1 MYYKGL
7 TDNQVKESREKNG
20 SNALSKA
27 EQESIWSKLL
37 EGFKDKMIII
47 LLVALA
53 INIVFVIMGQ
63 AEWYE
68 AVGIAVAVLI
78 ANFVS
83 VLSEHKN
90 ESKFQELQDEAS
102 RTKCKVFRNG
112 ALTEI
117 YIDEIVVGDYVK
129 LESGDK
135 VPADGILVE
144 GEIKVEQSALNGET
158 KEATKRVLGEN
169 QLGDTKDLLNEF
181 YLFRGTVVCNGECIM
196 EVSTVGDN
204 TIYGELAKEM
214 QEETRESPLKVKLG
228 KLADIIA
235 KIGYTGGILIAL
247 AYLFQNIFI
256 DTGFDM
262 NQISQIVTNIPLL
275 LNLIV
280 DSVILAVIIIVVAV
294 PEGLP
299 MMIALVLAMNMG
311 KMMKDNVLVRK
322 INGIETAGGLNILFS
337 DKTGTITE
345 GKLSVSEII
354 DGDINKYSNM
364 QEMSAC
370 FADNLIIGIGMNN
383 SSSISNETVIGGNNT
398 DRCLMK
404 YLLDNKAYE
413 NIDRESIVEFI
424 SFDSVKKYSTVIT
437 NTNMKTQKYIK
448 GAPEKIVE
456 ICDTYIDKDG
466 NEKPLDKEKINKY
479 MDEQAGKAMRLI
491 AVAVTDEIEKEE
503 TSAKMKLIAILSI
516 RDNVRKEAVEAIKE
530 VQNAGV
536 QVVMVTGDRKE
547 TAVAIATEAGLLK
560 EKEDLVFTSKELA
573 ELTDEELKEKIR
585 KIKVVARA
593 LPTDKSRLVKIA
605 QELDL
610 VVGMT
615 GDGVNDAPALKKADV
630 GFAMGSGTDVAKEAG
645 DIVIMDDNFLSIEKA
660 ILYGR
665 TIFKSIRKFI
675 VFQLT
680 VNVAAVLLSFIGPLI
695 GVHEPLTI
703 IQMLWVNLIMDTLAA
718 IAFGGEAPLRRYMR
732 EKPIS
737 RKESIVTKN
746 MLIEIGLIGVYI
758 CVISLMLVL
767 NSNLNSLFENTHNY
781 IETVVFA
788 FFIFATIFNGFNART
803 ESMNL
808 FENIAKNKRFLT
820 VMGLVALIQVIMVY
834 VGGELLRTVPIS
846 LKSWIIVAILAIL
859 VIPIDLIRKL
869 LTKNKSI

>member
-7 TDNQVKESREKNG
+7 SDSEVKASREKNG
-20 SNALSKA
+20 DNSLSKA
-27 EQESIWSKLL
+27 EQESIWSKIL

-53 INIVFVIMGQ
+53 INVIFVFLGQ

-68 AVGIAVAVLI
+68 AVGIAAAVLI
-78 ANFVS
+78 ANVVS

-90 ESKFQELQDEAS
+90 ESKFQELQEEAS
-102 RTKCKVFRNG
+102 RTKAKVYRNG

-117 YIDEIVVGDYVK
+117 FIDEIVVGDLIK

-135 VPADGILVE
+135 IPADGIIVE

-158 KEATKRVLGEN
+158 KEATKKKLGNN
-169 QLGDTKDLLNEF
+169 QLGDTKDLLNEY
-181 YLFRGTVVCNGECIM
+181 YLYRGTVVCNGECVM
-196 EVSTVGDN
+196 EVASVGDK

-228 KLADIIA
+228 ILADKIA
-235 KIGYTGGILIAL
+235 KFGYTGGIFIAI
-247 AYLFQNIFI
+247 AYLFQNLFI
-256 DTGFDM
+256 DTGFDF
-262 NQISQIVTNIPLL
+262 NLIKDIVTNIPEL
-275 LNLIV
+275 LNLV
-280 DSVILAVIIIVVAV
+280 VNSVILAVIIIVVAV

-345 GKLSVSEII
+345 GKLSVSEVV
-354 DGDINKYSNM
+354 DGDLNKYEKM
-364 QEMSAC
+364 DTMTPQL
-370 FADNLIIGIGMNN
+370 ADELTTGIGMNN
-383 SSSISNETVIGGNNT
+383 SSTISNKTVIGGNST

-404 YLLDNKAYE
+404 FLLDNNE
-413 NIDRESIVEFI
+413 NIQIDKESIVEFMP
-424 SFDSVKKYSTVIT
+424 FDSVKKYSTVIT
-437 NTNMKTQKYIK
+437 NTNLDKQKYIK
-448 GAPEKIVE
+448 GAPEKI
-456 ICDTYIDKDG
+456 ISLCDTYIDKEG
-466 NEKPLDKEKINKY
+466 IEKPLNKDKMNEY
-479 MDEQAGKAMRLI
+479 MDEQAKKAMRLI
-491 AVAVTDEIEKEE
+491 AVARTNEVDKEE
-503 TSAKMKLIAILSI
+503 AKAKMQLIAIISI
-516 RDNVRKEAVEAIKE
+516 RDNVRKEVVSAISE

-547 TAVAIATEAGLLK
+547 TAMAIAKEAGLLK
-560 EKEDLVFTSKELA
+560 NEDDLAMTSKELQA
-573 ELTDEELKEKIR
+573 LSDEELKQKIR
-585 KIKVVARA
+585 NIKVVARA

-605 QELDL
+605 QDLDL

-675 VFQLT
+675 IFQLT

-718 IAFGGEAPLRRYMR
+718 LAFGGEPPLKRYMK
-732 EKPIS
+732 EKPIT
-737 RKESIVTKN
+737 RKESIVTKE
-746 MLIEIGLIGVYI
+746 MLISIGLIGIII
-758 CVISLMLVL
+758 CIVSLALVL
-767 NSNLNSLFENTHNY
+767 NSTLSGLFPDTHNY

-788 FFIFATIFNGFNART
+788 FFIFATIFNSFNART
-803 ESMNL
+803 ESLNL
-808 FENIAKNKRFLT
+808 FEHITENKRFLSVMALVT
-820 VMGLVALIQVIMVY
+820 VVQIIMVNI
-834 VGGELLRTVPIS
+834 GGELLRTVPLT
-846 LKSWIIVAILAIL
+846 LKSWGIIIALAFL

-869 LTKNKSI
+869 IMRKKV

>member
-7 TDNQVKESREKNG
+7 TDNEVKESREKNG
-20 SNALSKA
+20 SNALSKKEA
-27 EQESIWSKLL
+27 ESLLSKLID
-37 EGFKDKMIII
+37 GFKDKMIVI
-47 LLVALA
+47 LLIALA
-53 INIVFVIMGQ
+53 INIVFVFMGQ

-68 AVGIAVAVLI
+68 AVGIAAAVLI

-102 RTKCKVFRNG
+102 RTKCKVYRNG
-112 ALTEI
+112 SLEEI
-117 YIDEIVVGDYVK
+117 FIDEIVVGDLIK

-135 VPADGILVE
+135 IPADGIILE
-144 GEIKVEQSALNGET
+144 GEIKAEQSSLNGET
-158 KEATKRVLGEN
+158 KEATKKELGN
-169 QLGDTKDLLNEF
+169 NNLGDTKDLLNEY
-181 YLFRGTVVCNGECIM
+181 YLYRGTVVCSGQCVM
-196 EVSTVGDN
+196 QVTTVGDK

-214 QEETRESPLKVKLG
+214 QEEGRESPLKVKLG

-235 KIGYTGGILIAL
+235 KIGYTGGIFIAL

-262 NQISQIVTNIPLL
+262 AQVKEIVTNIPHL

-280 DSVILAVIIIVVAV
+280 DSVILAVIVIVVAV

-322 INGIETAGGLNILFS
+322 INGIETAGGLEILFS

-345 GKLSVSEII
+345 GKLSVSEVI
-354 DGDINKYSNM
+354 DGSITRYPNMNDMTSTFSN
-364 QEMSAC
+364 
-370 FADNLIIGIGMNN
+370 NLILGIGMNN
-383 SSSISNETVIGGNNT
+383 SSSVSNKTVIGGNST

-404 YLLDNKAYE
+404 YLVDNDKYQNINKE
-413 NIDRESIVEFI
+413 NVQEFMP
-424 SFDSVKKYSTVIT
+424 FDSVKKYSTTII
-437 NTNMKTQKYIK
+437 NENNKIQKYIK
-448 GAPEKIVE
+448 GAPEKIVDM
-456 ICDTYIDKDG
+456 CDTYIDKNG
-466 NEKPLDKEKINKY
+466 EERTLDKEKINQY
-479 MDEQAGKAMRLI
+479 MNEQAEKAMRLI
-491 AVAVTDEIEKEE
+491 AVAVTDEIDVEE
-503 TSAKMKLIAILSI
+503 TNAKMKLIAIISI
-516 RDNVRKEAVEAIKE
+516 RDNVRKEAISAIKE

-547 TAVAIATEAGLLK
+547 TAVAIAKEAGLLK
-560 EKEDLVFTSKELA
+560 DDKDLVFTSKELA
-573 ELTDEELKEKIR
+573 ELTDEELKDKIR
-585 KIKVVARA
+585 NIKVVARA

-680 VNVAAVLLSFIGPLI
+680 VNVAAVLLSFIGPLLR
-695 GVHEPLTI
+695 VHEPLTI

-718 IAFGGEAPLRRYMR
+718 IAFGGEPPIKRYMK
-732 EKPIS
+732 EKPVK
-737 RKESIVTKN
+737 RKESIITKN
-746 MLIEIGLIGVYI
+746 MLVEIGLIGLYVCI
-758 CVISLMLVL
+758 VSLLIMLYKPL
-767 NSNLNSLFENTHNY
+767 TGLFDNTHNY
-781 IETVVFA
+781 IETVLFA
-788 FFIFATIFNGFNART
+788 FFIFATIFNAFNART
-803 ESMNL
+803 ENINL
-808 FENIAKNKRFLT
+808 FDNLAKNKRFLA
-820 VMGLVALIQVIMVY
+820 VMGAISIIQIIMVNI
-834 VGGELLRTVPIS
+834 GGELLRTTPIS
-846 LKSWIIVAILAIL
+846 LKSWGIVLLIAIL
-859 VIPIDLIRKL
+859 VIPIDLVRKL
-869 LTKNKSI
+869 FVTGHP

>member
-1 MYYKGL
+1 MYFKGL
-7 TDNQVKESREKNG
+7 SDAEVKQSREKNG

-27 EQESIWSKLL
+27 ETESLWSKLID
-37 EGFKDKMIII
+37 GFKDKMIVI

-53 INIVFVIMGQ
+53 INVVFVFMGQ

-90 ESKFQELQDEAS
+90 ESKFQELQEEAS
-102 RTKCKVFRNG
+102 RTKCKVYRNG

-117 YIDEIVVGDYVK
+117 FIDEIVVGDLVK

-135 VPADGILVE
+135 IPADGIIVE
-144 GEIKVEQSALNGET
+144 GEIKAEQSSLNGET
-158 KEATKRVLGEN
+158 TEASKRALGNN

-181 YLFRGTVVCNGECIM
+181 YLYRGTVVSNGQCVM
-196 EVSTVGDN
+196 EVATVGDN
-204 TIYGELAKEM
+204 TIYGALAKEM

-235 KIGYTGGILIAL
+235 KVGYIGGVLIAV

-256 DTGFDM
+256 DTGFDIV
-262 NQISQIVTNIPLL
+262 QIKEIVTNIPVL

-322 INGIETAGGLNILFS
+322 INGIETAGGLEILFS

-345 GKLSVSEII
+345 GKLSVSEIV
-354 DGDINKYSNM
+354 DGDLSKYSSM
-364 QEMSAC
+364 SEMTPS
-370 FADNLIIGIGMNN
+370 FSDELTIGIGMNN
-383 SSSISNETVIGGNNT
+383 SSSISNKTVIGGNST

-404 YLLDNKAYE
+404 YLLDNQRYE
-413 NIDRESIVEFI
+413 NMNKESIIEFVP
-424 SFDSVKKYSTVIT
+424 FNSVKKYSTIIT
-437 NTNMKTQKYIK
+437 NTNITKQKYIK
-448 GAPEKIVE
+448 GAPEKI
-456 ICDTYIDKDG
+456 IDMCDTYIDKDG
-466 NEKPLDKEKINKY
+466 VEKQLDKNKINQY
-479 MDEQAGKAMRLI
+479 MNEQAEKAMRLI
-491 AVAVTDEIEKEE
+491 AVAATDDIDADENK
-503 TSAKMKLIAILSI
+503 AKMKLIAIISI
-516 RDNVRKEAVEAIKE
+516 RDNVRKEAISAIKE

-547 TAVAIATEAGLLK
+547 TAVAIAKEAGLIQSN
-560 EKEDLVFTSKELA
+560 EDLVFTSKELA
-573 ELTDEELKEKIR
+573 ELSDEELKNKIR
-585 KIKVVARA
+585 RIKVVARA

-675 VFQLT
+675 IFQLT

-718 IAFGGEAPLRRYMR
+718 IAFGGEAPLKRYMK
-732 EKPIS
+732 EKPIK

-746 MLIEIGLIGVYI
+746 MLIEIGLIGIYI
-758 CVISLMLVL
+758 CVISLLLVL
-767 NSNLNSLFENTHNY
+767 NKNLNSLFDNSHNY
-781 IETVVFA
+781 IETVVFS

-803 ESMNL
+803 ESLNL
-808 FENIAKNKRFLT
+808 FDHITENKRFLT
-820 VMGLVALIQVIMVY
+820 VMALITIIQIIMVNI
-834 VGGELLRTVPIS
+834 GGDLLRTTRIS
-846 LKSWIIVAILAIL
+846 LISWGIVLILSVL
-859 VIPIDLIRKL
+859 VIPIDLIRKAL
-869 LTKNKSI
+869 IGKKA

>member
-7 TDNQVKESREKNG
+7 NDNEVKESREKNG

-27 EQESIWSKLL
+27 EQESIWAKLL

-53 INIVFVIMGQ
+53 INVVFVFMGQ

-78 ANFVS
+78 ANTVS
-83 VLSEHKN
+83 VFSEYKN
-90 ESKFQELQDEAS
+90 ESKFQQLQEEAS

-112 ALTEI
+112 SLQEI
-117 YIDEIVVGDYVK
+117 LIDDIVVGDILK
-129 LESGDK
+129 LESGYK
-135 VPADGILVE
+135 IPADGIILD
-144 GEIKVEQSALNGET
+144 GEIKVEQSSLNGET
-158 KEATKRVLGEN
+158 KEATKKPLGEN
-169 QLGDTKDLLNEF
+169 QLGDTKDLLNEY

-196 EVSTVGDN
+196 QVATVGDN
-204 TIYGELAKEM
+204 TIYGELSKEM

-228 KLADIIA
+228 ILADKIA
-235 KIGYTGGILIAL
+235 KLGYTGGILIAI
-247 AYLFQNIFI
+247 AYLFQNLFI

-262 NQISQIVTNIPLL
+262 TLVKEIVTNLPVF

-345 GKLSVSEII
+345 GKLSVSEIA
-354 DGDINKYSNM
+354 DGDINKYDNM
-364 QEMSAC
+364 EKMTSI
-370 FADNLIIGIGMNN
+370 FADELITGIGLNN
-383 SSSISNETVIGGNNT
+383 SSSISNKTVIGGNST

-404 YLLDNKAYE
+404 YLLDNNE
-413 NIDRESIVEFI
+413 NIKLEKESIIEFEP
-424 SFDSVKKYSTVIT
+424 FDSNKKYSTIIT
-437 NTNMKTQKYIK
+437 NTNMKKQKYIK
-448 GAPEKIVE
+448 GAPEKILDMCE
-456 ICDTYIDKDG
+456 TYIDNNGVK
-466 NEKPLDKEKINKY
+466 KTLDKNKINKY
-479 MDEQAGKAMRLI
+479 MDEQAQKAMRLI
-491 AVAVTDEIEKEE
+491 AVAVTDDVEIDE
-503 TSAKMKLIAILSI
+503 TKAKMSLIAIISI
-516 RDNVRKEAVEAIKE
+516 RDNVRKEAIQAIKE

-547 TAVAIATEAGLLK
+547 TAVAIAKEAGLLNN
-560 EKEDLVFTSKELA
+560 ESDLVYTSKELA
-573 ELTDEELKEKIR
+573 SMSDEELKKSIR
-585 KIKVVARA
+585 NIKVVARA
-593 LPTDKSRLVKIA
+593 LPSDKSRLVKIS

-615 GDGVNDAPALKKADV
+615 GDGVNDSPALKKADV

-718 IAFGGEAPLRRYMR
+718 LAFGGEPPLRRYMK

-746 MLIEIGLIGVYI
+746 MMTSICLIGGII
-758 CVISLMLVL
+758 CAVCLTLVL
-767 NSNLNSLFENTHNY
+767 NPTLRGWFDDSHNY

-808 FENIAKNKRFLT
+808 FEHITENKRFLV
-820 VMGLVALIQVIMVY
+820 VMGLIAVVQIIMVTI
-834 VGGELLRTVPIS
+834 GGELLRTVPIS
-846 LKSWIIVAILAIL
+846 MKSWIIVIGLAFI
-859 VIPIDLIRKL
+859 VVPIDLIRKML
-869 LTKNKSI
+869 MKKSA

>member
-1 MYYKGL
+1 MYNKGL
-7 TDNQVKESREKNG
+7 NDNQVKESREKNG
-20 SNALSKA
+20 SNALSRA

-53 INIVFVIMGQ
+53 INVIFVFMGQ

-78 ANFVS
+78 ANTVS

-90 ESKFQELQDEAS
+90 ESKFQELQEEAS

-112 ALTEI
+112 SLQEI
-117 YIDEIVVGDYVK
+117 FIDEIVVGDVVK

-135 VPADGILVE
+135 IPADGIILE
-144 GEIKVEQSALNGET
+144 GEIKVEQSSLNGET
-158 KEATKRVLGEN
+158 KEATKKTLGEN
-169 QLGDTKDLLNEF
+169 QLGDTKDLLNEY

-196 EVSTVGDN
+196 QVSTVGDN
-204 TIYGELAKEM
+204 TIYGALAKEM

-228 KLADIIA
+228 VLADRIA
-235 KIGYTGGILIAL
+235 KFGYTGGIFIAI
-247 AYLFQNIFI
+247 AYLFQNLFI
-256 DTGFDM
+256 YTGFDM
-262 NQISQIVTNIPLL
+262 TLL
-275 LNLIV
+275 PEFLNLIV
-280 DSVILAVIIIVVAV
+280 NSVILAVIIIVVAV

-337 DKTGTITE
+337 DKTGTITQ
-345 GKLSVSEII
+345 GKLSVSEVA
-354 DGDINKYSNM
+354 DGDINRYDSMKKM
-364 QEMSAC
+364 TPM
-370 FADNLIIGIGMNN
+370 FASEIITGIGFNN
-383 SSSISNETVIGGNNT
+383 SSSISNKSVIGGNST

-404 YLLDNKAYE
+404 YLLENDE
-413 NIDRESIVEFI
+413 NIKIEKDDILEFVP
-424 SFDSVKKYSTVIT
+424 FDSVKKYSTIIT
-437 NTNMKTQKYIK
+437 NTNIKKQKYIK
-448 GAPEKIVE
+448 GAPEKVLDMCE
-456 ICDTYIDKDG
+456 TYIDAEG
-466 NEKPLDKEKINKY
+466 VVKPLDKNKVNKY
-479 MDEQAGKAMRLI
+479 MDSQAQKAMRLI
-491 AVAVTDEIEKEE
+491 AVAVTDDIEAEE
-503 TSAKMKLIAILSI
+503 TKAKMSLIAIISI
-516 RDNVRKEAVEAIKE
+516 RDNVRKEAIEAIKE

-547 TAVAIATEAGLLK
+547 TAVAIAKEAGLLK
-560 EKEDLVFTSKELA
+560 DEKDLVYTSKELSEISDD
-573 ELTDEELKEKIR
+573 ELRKTIKDIR
-585 KIKVVARA
+585 VVARA
-593 LPTDKSRLVKIA
+593 LPSDKSRLVKIA

-675 VFQLT
+675 IFQLT

-718 IAFGGEAPLRRYMR
+718 LAFGGEPPLKRYMK

-746 MLIEIGLIGVYI
+746 MMVSICLIGILI
-758 CVISLMLVL
+758 CVVCLTLMLNTTVKGWF
-767 NSNLNSLFENTHNY
+767 NSSHNY
-781 IETVVFA
+781 IETVLFA

-808 FENIAKNKRFLT
+808 FEHISENRRFLI
-820 VMGLVALIQVIMVY
+820 VMGLISIVQIIMVTI
-834 VGGELLRTVPIS
+834 GGELLRTVPLS
-846 LKSWIIVAILAIL
+846 MKSWLIVICLSFI
-859 VIPIDLIRKL
+859 VIPVDLIRKVIM
-869 LTKNKSI
+869 KKKA

>member
-7 TDNQVKESREKNG
+7 NDNEVKESREKNG

-27 EQESIWSKLL
+27 EQESIWAKLL

-53 INIVFVIMGQ
+53 INVVFVFMGQ

-78 ANFVS
+78 ANTVS
-83 VLSEHKN
+83 VFSEYKN
-90 ESKFQELQDEAS
+90 ESKFQQLQEEAS

-112 ALTEI
+112 SLQEI
-117 YIDEIVVGDYVK
+117 LIDDIVVGDILK

-135 VPADGILVE
+135 IPADGIILD
-144 GEIKVEQSALNGET
+144 GEIKVEQSSLNGET
-158 KEATKRVLGEN
+158 KEATKKPLGEN
-169 QLGDTKDLLNEF
+169 QLGDTKDLLNEY

-196 EVSTVGDN
+196 QVATVGDN
-204 TIYGELAKEM
+204 TIYGELSKEM

-228 KLADIIA
+228 ILADKIA
-235 KIGYTGGILIAL
+235 KLGYTGGILIAI
-247 AYLFQNIFI
+247 AYLFQNLFI

-262 NQISQIVTNIPLL
+262 TLVKEIVTNLPVF

-345 GKLSVSEII
+345 GKLSVSEIA
-354 DGDINKYSNM
+354 DGDINKYDNM
-364 QEMSAC
+364 EKMTSI
-370 FADNLIIGIGMNN
+370 FADELITGIGLNN
-383 SSSISNETVIGGNNT
+383 SSSISNKTVIGGNST

-404 YLLDNKAYE
+404 YLLDNNE
-413 NIDRESIVEFI
+413 NIKLEKESIIEFEP
-424 SFDSVKKYSTVIT
+424 FDSNKKYSTIIT
-437 NTNMKTQKYIK
+437 NTNMKKQKYIK
-448 GAPEKIVE
+448 GAPEKILDMCE
-456 ICDTYIDKDG
+456 TYIDNNG
-466 NEKPLDKEKINKY
+466 VEKTLDKNKINKY
-479 MDEQAGKAMRLI
+479 MDEQAQKAMRLI
-491 AVAVTDEIEKEE
+491 AVAVTDDVEIDE
-503 TSAKMKLIAILSI
+503 TKAKMSLIAIISI
-516 RDNVRKEAVEAIKE
+516 RDNVRKEAIQAIKE

-547 TAVAIATEAGLLK
+547 TAVAIAKEAGLLNN
-560 EKEDLVFTSKELA
+560 ESDLVYTSKELA
-573 ELTDEELKEKIR
+573 SMSDEELKKSIR
-585 KIKVVARA
+585 NIKVVARA
-593 LPTDKSRLVKIA
+593 LPSDKSRLVKIS

-615 GDGVNDAPALKKADV
+615 GDGVNDSPALKKADV

-718 IAFGGEAPLRRYMR
+718 LAFGGEPPLRRYMK

-746 MLIEIGLIGVYI
+746 MMTSICLIGGII
-758 CVISLMLVL
+758 CAVCLTLVL
-767 NSNLNSLFENTHNY
+767 NPTLRGWFDDSHNY

-808 FENIAKNKRFLT
+808 FEHITENKRFLV
-820 VMGLVALIQVIMVY
+820 VMGLIAVVQIIMVTI
-834 VGGELLRTVPIS
+834 GGELLRTVPIS
-846 LKSWIIVAILAIL
+846 MKSWIIVIGLAFI
-859 VIPIDLIRKL
+859 VVPIDLIRKML
-869 LTKNKSI
+869 MKKSA

>member
-1 MYYKGL
+1 MYNKGL
-7 TDNQVKESREKNG
+7 NDNQVKESREKNG
-20 SNALSKA
+20 SNALSRA

-53 INIVFVIMGQ
+53 INVIFVFMGQ

-78 ANFVS
+78 ANTVS

-90 ESKFQELQDEAS
+90 ESKFQELQEEAS

-112 ALTEI
+112 SLQEI
-117 YIDEIVVGDYVK
+117 FIDEIVVGDVVK

-135 VPADGILVE
+135 IPADGIILE
-144 GEIKVEQSALNGET
+144 GEIKVEQSSLNGET
-158 KEATKRVLGEN
+158 KEATKKTLGEN
-169 QLGDTKDLLNEF
+169 QLGDTKDLLNEY

-196 EVSTVGDN
+196 QVSTVGDN
-204 TIYGELAKEM
+204 TIYGALAKEM

-228 KLADIIA
+228 VLADRIA
-235 KIGYTGGILIAL
+235 KFGYTGGIFIAI
-247 AYLFQNIFI
+247 AYLFQNLFI

-262 NQISQIVTNIPLL
+262 TLVREIVTNLPEF

-280 DSVILAVIIIVVAV
+280 NSVILAVIIIVVAV

-337 DKTGTITE
+337 DKTGTITQ
-345 GKLSVSEII
+345 GKLSVSEVA
-354 DGDINKYSNM
+354 DGDINRYDSMKKM
-364 QEMSAC
+364 TPM
-370 FADNLIIGIGMNN
+370 FASELITGIGFNN
-383 SSSISNETVIGGNNT
+383 SSSISNKSVIGGNST

-404 YLLDNKAYE
+404 YLLENDE
-413 NIDRESIVEFI
+413 NIKIEKDDILEFVP
-424 SFDSVKKYSTVIT
+424 FDSVKKYSTIIT
-437 NTNMKTQKYIK
+437 NTNIKKQKYIK
-448 GAPEKIVE
+448 GAPEKVLDMCE
-456 ICDTYIDKDG
+456 TYIDAEG
-466 NEKPLDKEKINKY
+466 VVKPLDKNKVNKY
-479 MDEQAGKAMRLI
+479 MDSQAKKAMRLI
-491 AVAVTDEIEKEE
+491 AVAVTDDVEAEE
-503 TSAKMKLIAILSI
+503 TKAKMSLIAIISI
-516 RDNVRKEAVEAIKE
+516 RDNVRKEAIEAIKE

-547 TAVAIATEAGLLK
+547 TAVAIAKEAGLLK
-560 EKEDLVFTSKELA
+560 DEKDLVYTSKELSEISDD
-573 ELTDEELKEKIR
+573 ELRKTIKDIR
-585 KIKVVARA
+585 VVARA
-593 LPTDKSRLVKIA
+593 LPSDKSRLVKIA

-675 VFQLT
+675 IFQLT

-718 IAFGGEAPLRRYMR
+718 LAFGGEPPLKRYMK

-746 MLIEIGLIGVYI
+746 MMVSICLIGILI
-758 CVISLMLVL
+758 CVVCLTLMLNTTVKGWF
-767 NSNLNSLFENTHNY
+767 NSSHNY
-781 IETVVFA
+781 IETVLFA

-808 FENIAKNKRFLT
+808 FEHISENRRFLI
-820 VMGLVALIQVIMVY
+820 VMGLISIVQIIMVTI
-834 VGGELLRTVPIS
+834 GGELLRTVPLS
-846 LKSWIIVAILAIL
+846 MKSWLIVICLSFI
-859 VIPIDLIRKL
+859 VIPVDLIRKVIM
-869 LTKNKSI
+869 KKKA

>member
-1 MYYKGL
+1 MYFKGL
-7 TDNQVKESREKNG
+7 SDTQVKESREKNG

-53 INIVFVIMGQ
+53 INVIFVFMGQ

-68 AVGIAVAVLI
+68 AVGIAVAVII
-78 ANFVS
+78 ANTVS

-90 ESKFQELQDEAS
+90 ESKFQELQEEAS
-102 RTKCKVFRNG
+102 KTKCKLYRNG
-112 ALTEI
+112 VLTEI
-117 YIDEIVVGDYVK
+117 FIDEIVVGDLVV
-129 LESGDK
+129 LQSGDK
-135 VPADGILVE
+135 IPADGIIVD
-144 GEIKVEQSALNGET
+144 GEIKVEQSTLNGET
-158 KEATKRVLGEN
+158 KEASKRKLGKN
-169 QLGDTKDLLNEF
+169 KLGDTKDLLNEF
-181 YLFRGTVVCNGECIM
+181 YLFRGTVVCNGECVM
-196 EVSTVGDN
+196 EVTTVGDN
-204 TIYGELAKEM
+204 TLYGELAKEM

-228 KLADIIA
+228 ILADKIA
-235 KIGYTGGILIAL
+235 KFGYTGGILIAI
-247 AYLFQNIFI
+247 AYLFQKIFL

-262 NQISQIVTNIPLL
+262 NQVSQIVSDIPFF

-280 DSVILAVIIIVVAV
+280 NSVILAVIIIVVAV

-345 GKLSVSEII
+345 GKLSVSELA
-354 DGDINKYSNM
+354 DGDINKYSSM
-364 QEMSAC
+364 DSMSKA
-370 FADNLIIGIGMNN
+370 FEERLIIGIGMNN
-383 SSSISNETVIGGNNT
+383 SSSISNNNIIGGNST

-404 YLLDNKAYE
+404 FLLDNKKE
-413 NIDRESIVEFI
+413 ISTDGLIEFQP
-424 SFDSVKKYSTVIT
+424 FDSVRKYSTVIT
-437 NTNMKTQKYIK
+437 NINSQKQKYIK
-448 GAPEKIVE
+448 GAPEKI
-456 ICDTYIDKDG
+456 IDLCDTYIDKDG
-466 NEKPLDKEKINKY
+466 NEKKLNKEKINKY
-479 MDEQAGKAMRLI
+479 LDEQAQKAMRLI
-491 AVAVTDEIEKEE
+491 AIAVTDEIEKDE
-503 TSAKMKLIAILSI
+503 TKAKMKLIAIISI
-516 RDNVRKEAVEAIKE
+516 RDNVRKEAIEAIKE

-547 TAVAIATEAGLLK
+547 TAMAIAKEAGLLASN
-560 EKEDLVFTSKELA
+560 EDLVYTSSELA
-573 ELTDEELKEKIR
+573 ELSDQELTDKIK

-593 LPTDKSRLVKIA
+593 LPTDKSRLVRIA

-645 DIVIMDDNFLSIEKA
+645 DIIIMDDNFLSIEKA

-680 VNVAAVLLSFIGPLI
+680 VNVAAVFLSFIGPLI

-718 IAFGGEAPLRRYMR
+718 LAFGGEPPLKRYMK

-746 MLIEIGLIGVYI
+746 MISSIILIGGII
-758 CVISLMLVL
+758 CAVSLALVL
-767 NSNLNSLFENTHNY
+767 NSNLRNLFPNEHNY

-788 FFIFATIFNGFNART
+788 YFIFATIFNSFNART
-803 ESMNL
+803 ESLNL
-808 FENIAKNKRFLT
+808 FEHISENRRFLT
-820 VMGLVALIQVIMVY
+820 VMGLITVVQIILIY
-834 VGGELLRTVPIS
+834 VGGELLRTVP
-846 LKSWIIVAILAIL
+846 LTLNSWLIILGLAIL
-859 VIPIDLIRKL
+859 VIPIDLVR
-869 LTKNKSI
+869 KSIMKKA

>member
-7 TDNQVKESREKNG
+7 SDSEVKASREKNG
-20 SNALSKA
+20 DNSLSKA
-27 EQESIWSKLL
+27 EQESIWSKIL

-53 INIVFVIMGQ
+53 INVIFVFLGQ

-68 AVGIAVAVLI
+68 AVGIAAAVLI
-78 ANFVS
+78 ANVVS

-90 ESKFQELQDEAS
+90 ESKFQELQEEAS
-102 RTKCKVFRNG
+102 RTKAKVYRNG

-117 YIDEIVVGDYVK
+117 FIDEIVVGDLIK

-135 VPADGILVE
+135 IPADGIIVE

-158 KEATKRVLGEN
+158 KEATKKKLGNN
-169 QLGDTKDLLNEF
+169 QLGDTKDLLNEY
-181 YLFRGTVVCNGECIM
+181 YLYRGTVVCNGECVM
-196 EVSTVGDN
+196 EVASVGDK

-228 KLADIIA
+228 ILADKIA
-235 KIGYTGGILIAL
+235 KFGYTGGIFIAI
-247 AYLFQNIFI
+247 AYLFQNLFI
-256 DTGFDM
+256 DTGFDF
-262 NQISQIVTNIPLL
+262 NLIKDIVTNIPEL
-275 LNLIV
+275 LNLV
-280 DSVILAVIIIVVAV
+280 VNSVILAVIIIVVAV

-345 GKLSVSEII
+345 GKLSVSEVV
-354 DGDINKYSNM
+354 DGDLNKYEKM
-364 QEMSAC
+364 DTMTPQL
-370 FADNLIIGIGMNN
+370 ADELTTGIGMNN
-383 SSSISNETVIGGNNT
+383 SSTISNKTVIGGNST

-404 YLLDNKAYE
+404 FLLDNNE
-413 NIDRESIVEFI
+413 NIQIDKESIVEFMP
-424 SFDSVKKYSTVIT
+424 FDSVKKYSTVIT
-437 NTNMKTQKYIK
+437 NTNLDKQKYIK
-448 GAPEKIVE
+448 GAPEKI
-456 ICDTYIDKDG
+456 IALCDTYIDKEG
-466 NEKPLDKEKINKY
+466 TEKPLNKDKMNEY
-479 MDEQAGKAMRLI
+479 MDEQAKKAMRLI
-491 AVAVTDEIEKEE
+491 AVARTNEVDKEE
-503 TSAKMKLIAILSI
+503 SKAKMQLIAIISI
-516 RDNVRKEAVEAIKE
+516 RDNVRKEVVSAISE

-547 TAVAIATEAGLLK
+547 TAMAIAKEAGLLK
-560 EKEDLVFTSKELA
+560 NEDDLAMTSKELQA
-573 ELTDEELKEKIR
+573 LSDEELKQKIR
-585 KIKVVARA
+585 NIKVVARA

-605 QELDL
+605 QDLDL

-675 VFQLT
+675 IFQLT

-718 IAFGGEAPLRRYMR
+718 LAFGGEPPLKRYMK
-732 EKPIS
+732 EKPIT
-737 RKESIVTKN
+737 RKESIVTKE
-746 MLIEIGLIGVYI
+746 MLISIGLIGIII
-758 CVISLMLVL
+758 CIVSLALVL
-767 NSNLNSLFENTHNY
+767 NSTLSGLFPDTHNY

-788 FFIFATIFNGFNART
+788 FFIFATIFNSFNART
-803 ESMNL
+803 ESLNL
-808 FENIAKNKRFLT
+808 FEHITENKRFLSVMALVT
-820 VMGLVALIQVIMVY
+820 VVQIIMVNI
-834 VGGELLRTVPIS
+834 GGELLRTVPLT
-846 LKSWIIVAILAIL
+846 LKSWGIIIALAFL

-869 LTKNKSI
+869 IMRKKV